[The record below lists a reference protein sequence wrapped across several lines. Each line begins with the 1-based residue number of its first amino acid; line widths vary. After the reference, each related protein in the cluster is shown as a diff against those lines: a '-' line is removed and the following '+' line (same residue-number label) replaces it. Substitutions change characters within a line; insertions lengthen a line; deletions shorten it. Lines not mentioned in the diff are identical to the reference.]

1 MFSLGALSVPITG
14 LGGTSVISMTAT
26 IFGCFML
33 AIVMF
38 MLLAQKPKAPELPTE
53 TPDNKPFGLLFSAE
67 ALALAHD
74 SHCAVRLPT

>member
-1 MFSLGALSVPITG
+1 TASSLAMQSQGHRAGSASAVIGVAMFSLGALSVPITG

-38 MLLAQKPKAPELPTE
+38 MLLAQKPK
-53 TPDNKPFGLLFSAE
+53 SA
-67 ALALAHD
+67 
-74 SHCAVRLPT
+74 